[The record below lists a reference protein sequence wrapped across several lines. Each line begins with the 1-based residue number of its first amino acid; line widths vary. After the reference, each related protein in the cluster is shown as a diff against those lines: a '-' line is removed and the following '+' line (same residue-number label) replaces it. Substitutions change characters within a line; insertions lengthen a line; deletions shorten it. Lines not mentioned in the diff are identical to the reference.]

1 MQGYHNLSDD
11 LAMCSELF
19 GLSPDDVAA
28 NVDFTNL
35 FYGGAAPAASRVL
48 FPNGDVD
55 PWHALGVL
63 ESPDANASEPVYTC
77 YGCSHHFWTHP
88 DAALGGDLNA
98 AARATKAAIQDQVMA
113 WLEEP

>member
-1 MQGYHNLSDD
+1 MFLLVRAPRLKDRRSRLSDGS
-11 LAMCSELF
+11 LAFL
-19 GLSPDDVAA
+19 
-28 NVDFTNL
+28 
-35 FYGGAAPAASRVL
+35 
-48 FPNGDVD
+48 
-55 PWHALGVL
+55 HALGVL